1 MSRRTHFNLPARVL
15 HWLMAAMILTML
27 FVGVGMV
34 ASVTQRPWL
43 IDLHRPL
50 GIAILILAVLRL
62 INRLRHRPPP
72 LPADLPAWQSGC
84 RDCLALA
91 AVCIDA
97 GHAVDRLGDAVG
109 RRLPDRAVARRE
121 PAGDRTARSCTVCL
135 AAQRAWLAGVSV
147 ICHRAGASE
156 RGVVSRLDTPRRGVF
171 QHGAWRAVCAVM
183 GSRLMVG

>member
-62 INRLRHRPPP
+62 INRLRNRPPP
-72 LPADLPAWQSGC
+72 LPADLPAWQEG
-84 RDCLALA
+84 RGDRLALA
-91 AVCIDA
+91 AVCVDA
-97 GHAVDRLGDAVG
+97 GHAVDRLGDVV
-109 RRLPDRAVARRE
+109 RWRLPDRAVAGRE
-121 PAGDRTARSCTVCL
+121 PAADRTARPCAVRL
-135 AAQRAWLAGVSV
+135 AAQRARLAGVSV
-147 ICHRAGASE
+147 VRHRPGASE
-156 RGVVSRLDTPRRGVF
+156 RGLVPCLGAPRRRVF
-171 QHGAWRAVCAVM
+171 QHGAWGAACTVTVL
-183 GSRLMVG
+183 GPMVG

>member
-50 GIAILILAVLRL
+50 GIAIFDPGSTALDQPLAPSPTAAAGRSAGVAEGR
-62 INRLRHRPPP
+62 
-72 LPADLPAWQSGC
+72 

-97 GHAVDRLGDAVG
+97 GHAIDRLGDVVG
-109 RRLPDRAVARRE
+109 RRLPDRAVAGRE
-121 PAGDRTARSCTVCL
+121 PAGDRTARPCAVCL

-147 ICHRAGASE
+147 VRHRAGASE
-156 RGVVSRLDTPRRGVF
+156 RSPVPCLGAPRRRVF
-171 QHGAWRAVCAVM
+171 PAWRL
-183 GSRLMVG
+183 GSGDSFT